1 MLRQIFEII
10 SRIVTW
16 WVIVSPWQQALRL
29 RLGTH
34 QTELG
39 AGIHLKIPYIHQV
52 YVQNTR
58 LLIVDTPNQT
68 VTTADGRVVTLSL
81 VVGYRITDIKR
92 VFSSIQ
98 SPKDAVNSLAMGAVS
113 SYVTSHGSAECS
125 VPALEADLVAQLDA
139 KDWGLEFD
147 LIKITDF
154 AFVKTYR
161 FITNE
166 ANNNFWSGS
175 VDLDESARG
184 PSGY

>member
-1 MLRQIFEII
+1 MLRQILEII

-16 WVIVSPWQQALRL
+16 WVVVPPWQRALRL

-34 QTELG
+34 QTELS

-68 VTTADGRVVTLSL
+68 VTTADGRVVTLSA
-81 VVGYRITDIKR
+81 VVGYRIVDIKR
-92 VFSSIQ
+92 VFNSIQ
-98 SPKDAVNSLAMGAVS
+98 SPKDAVNSLAMGAIS
-113 SYVTSHGSAECS
+113 AHITSRGSAECS
-125 VPALEADLVAQLDA
+125 IPAIEADLVAQLDT
-139 KDWGLEFD
+139 KDWGLTFD

-161 FITNE
+161 FITNDGST
-166 ANNNFWSGS
+166 NFWSGS
-175 VDLDESARG
+175 VDLTESA
-184 PSGY
+184 PAAY

>member
-1 MLRQIFEII
+1 MLRQILEII

-16 WVIVSPWQQALRL
+16 WVVVPPWQRALRL

-39 AGIHLKIPYIHQV
+39 AGVHLKIPYIHQV
-52 YVQNTR
+52 YMQSTR

-68 VTTADGRVVTLSL
+68 VTTADGRVVTLSA
-81 VVGYRITDIKR
+81 VVGYRIVDIKQ
-92 VFSSIQ
+92 VFNSIQ
-98 SPKDAVNSLAMGAVS
+98 SPKDSVNSLAMGAIS
-113 SYVTSHGSAECS
+113 TYITSRGSAECS
-125 VPALEADLVAQLDA
+125 IPEIEANLVTQLDT
-139 KDWGLEFD
+139 KDWGLTFD

-166 ANNNFWSGS
+166 GSNNFWSGS
-175 VDLDESARG
+175 VDLNESA
-184 PSGY
+184 PTAY